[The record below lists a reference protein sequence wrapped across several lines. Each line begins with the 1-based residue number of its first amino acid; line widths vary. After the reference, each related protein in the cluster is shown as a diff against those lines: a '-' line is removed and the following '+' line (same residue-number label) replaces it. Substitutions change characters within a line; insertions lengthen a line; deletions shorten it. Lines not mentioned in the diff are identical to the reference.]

1 MTASV
6 SDDPVPATP
15 SRLSPYPEPRG
26 NLTTFLRSPGVKFIM
41 IGVISVALLV
51 PLLLVWGLTEERAQ
65 RAADVSRRIANGWGG
80 DQAINGPYIAV
91 PFEVQRSREV
101 DGRTVVE
108 QTTEWAL
115 VMPEVLDVAADLKAE
130 ERKLSIYTLPVYN
143 GALTLK
149 GRFGSN
155 ILQDLAQFS
164 GTPQLDRAILV
175 LNINDITGIRSDAG
189 VKIDNGAVRPFD
201 PGMRQISA
209 MSVVGADAYATPQS
223 SAGVHRP
230 IERALIDSG
239 FAFEI
244 ALSLNGSR
252 SFAVA
257 PAGQTTSFAA
267 KANWP
272 HPGFEGLFLP
282 EEKTITAK
290 DFSAKW
296 TIPYLAR
303 GIDRVASG
311 PTLPL
316 SGSMMSINLVEPVQF
331 YQVVSR
337 TLKYSIG
344 FISLVFLAVFV
355 VELKGGRMVHWI
367 QYVLTGLALIVFY
380 VLLLALAE
388 HTGFTIA
395 YIVAALATTLLIAAY
410 LGSATGSRKN
420 GLSLGAVLLSAY
432 GVMYLVLREDEYALL
447 AGALISFVTIAATM
461 YATRRVEWSTPA
473 QQVASAA

>member
-1 MTASV
+1 MS
-6 SDDPVPATP
+6 
-15 SRLSPYPEPRG
+15 
-26 NLTTFLRSPGVKFIM
+26 N
-41 IGVISVALLV
+41 
-51 PLLLVWGLTEERAQ
+51 
-65 RAADVSRRIANGWGG
+65 RIANGWGG
-80 DQAINGPYIAV
+80 AQAINGPYIAV
-91 PFEVQRSREV
+91 PFDVQRSREV
-101 DGRTVVE
+101 DGRTIVE
-108 QTTEWAL
+108 QVTEWAL
-115 VMPEVLDVAADLKAE
+115 VMPETLDVTADLKTE
-130 ERKLSIYTLPVYN
+130 ERRLSIYTLPVYN
-143 GALTLK
+143 GALTLR
-149 GRFGSN
+149 GRFGASM
-155 ILQDLAQFS
+155 LQDLSQFP
-164 GTPQLDRAILV
+164 GTPQLDRAVLV

-209 MSVVGADAYATPQS
+209 MTVVGSDGYATPQT

-230 IERALIDSG
+230 IERALIEKG
-239 FAFEI
+239 FTFEI
-244 ALSLNGSR
+244 AMSLNGSR

-257 PAGQTTSFAA
+257 PAGQTTTFSA

-282 EEKTITAK
+282 EEKTITAS
-290 DFSAKW
+290 DFAAKW

-303 GIDRVASG
+303 GIDRVAAGSA
-311 PTLPL
+311 LPL
-316 SGSMMSINLVEPVQF
+316 SNSMMSINLVEPVQF

-388 HTGFTIA
+388 HTGFAVA
-395 YIVAALATTLLIAAY
+395 YAMAALATTILIAAY
-410 LGSATGSRKN
+410 LGSATGSRRN
-420 GLSLGAVLLSAY
+420 GIALGTVLLSAY

-447 AGALISFVTIAATM
+447 AGALISFVSIATTM
-461 YATRRVEWSTPA
+461 YATRRVDWSGRA
-473 QQVASAA
+473 QAA